1 MNFPFEARI
10 ALISFL
16 TCYFNFQFYHNTFC
30 LLTNKY
36 LRYWLHDEYSWRVN
50 TREPELRTG
59 AATWRRRA
67 AASSSSSCAAW
78 RALSC
83 GQTWASTVNTRIGN
97 NSCHK
102 TMSCRPAHPLCG
114 HQRARSVLGHDCH
127 IWNMFFF
134 IDEAH
139 SKSLFHQNKTVL
151 HELNYVRFV
160 PIASMVLVPT
170 TLIPHMRNSSF
181 EAFSCFS
188 CPLSHRPGPGSEVDV
203 FKISFL
209 NKGFT
214 HWQLEH
220 WKIIDM

>member
-10 ALISFL
+10 ALIGFL
-16 TCYFNFQFYHNTFC
+16 ICYFNFQFYHNTFC

-50 TREPELRTG
+50 TREPELRTV
-59 AATWRRRA
+59 AATWLRRA

-127 IWNMFFF
+127 WPPPP
-134 IDEAH
+134 H
-139 SKSLFHQNKTVL
+139 KSEKYHCLTTLFRLLIIGAFRALVVSRGLFHDLIFSQVKTDTA
-151 HELNYVRFV
+151 
-160 PIASMVLVPT
+160 P
-170 TLIPHMRNSSF
+170 
-181 EAFSCFS
+181 
-188 CPLSHRPGPGSEVDV
+188 
-203 FKISFL
+203 
-209 NKGFT
+209 
-214 HWQLEH
+214 
-220 WKIIDM
+220 